1 MSIQERFNLFSKWK
15 PYNLLLDTEEC
26 MEKSPNRLEREIL
39 NEISQQE
46 MFSQDLMNRIE
57 TLETDIFIKFW

>member
-1 MSIQERFNLFSKWK
+1 
-15 PYNLLLDTEEC
+15 

-46 MFSQDLMNRIE
+46 MFSHDLMNRIE